1 MDQNKEID
9 LNLRHYIGHHLEVI
23 KEVKLKIRDY
33 LKNPSLSCANREVY
47 SAIYNALTYYQDIS
61 ELSVPGESDGKT
73 FLDNTIDEF
82 NKDLEYLSSKYN
94 SSDPTAPKVIQA
106 KGRVKSP
113 ISAMGKILEKTT
125 EYIRDGMNLT
135 DLNNSLRDFI
145 GLRIIVDA
153 PDEIKALGKQ
163 AESDF
168 CYQVFHDLLE
178 HRGILRQINGKEH
191 LDTDYTFVTVDTVHD
206 PDKQKKLK
214 ERPEKE
220 GFNFSPEE
228 AGVFIPD
235 TRPAFVEKYDDYFK
249 DYKMFPKAS
258 LYQRLHTC
266 TRPYFEKHV
275 PKQQLPTYIVPSTAN
290 GITIEYQVCTLDEEN
305 FAEHGKASHKTYK
318 GERSFHRL
326 GIPLFLKFDEIL
338 GKIRLTRLDEAIE
351 EFYGYTFESM
361 FNIDYQT
368 FLRTFDRVQRDEILA
383 GNLEINFNEIDSEYV
398 LTPAISPVEVSKS
411 QPIPFIKSIL
421 KNSSPET
428 VSMFYEENGMLDGTK
443 STSGEKDSKS
453 TSPRIIQFYKV
464 GSEGEIEK
472 INNPESKTNKDKKSN
487 SEASIPCF
495 EEQE

>member
-1 MDQNKEID
+1 MDQNKDID

-33 LKNPSLSCANREVY
+33 LKNSNLSCANREVY
-47 SAIYNALTYYQDIS
+47 SAIYNALTYYQNIS
-61 ELSVPGESDGKT
+61 ELSIPGESDSKT

-82 NKDLEYLSSKYN
+82 NKDVEYLSKKYN
-94 SSDPTAPKVIQA
+94 SKNPNTPKVIQA

-113 ISAMGKILEKTT
+113 ISAMGKILEKIS

-135 DLNNSLRDFI
+135 ELNNSLRDFI

-153 PDEIKALGKQ
+153 PPEIKALGKK
-163 AESDF
+163 AEADF

-178 HRGILRQINGKEH
+178 HRGILRQINGEQP
-191 LDTDYTFVTVDTVHD
+191 LNTDYSFITVNTIHD
-206 PDKQKKLK
+206 PNKQQKLK
-214 ERPEKE
+214 ERPKKE

-228 AGVFIPD
+228 AGIFIPES
-235 TRPAFVEKYDDYFK
+235 RPEFVEEYDDYFK
-249 DYKMFPKAS
+249 DYKMYPKAS

-266 TRPYFEKHV
+266 TRPYFEKYI
-275 PKQQLPTYIVPSTAN
+275 PKQQIPTYIVPSTAY
-290 GITIEYQVCTLDEEN
+290 GPSIEYQVCTLDEEN

-318 GERSFHRL
+318 GERDFHRL
-326 GIPLFLKFDEIL
+326 GIPLFMKFDENI

-368 FLRTFDRVQRDEILA
+368 FLRTFDRAQRDEVLA
-383 GNLEINFNEIDSEYV
+383 GNLEIDFNERDSEYV
-398 LTPAISPVEVSKS
+398 LKKATSPVEVSKS

-421 KNSSPET
+421 KNSSSET
-428 VSMFYEENGMLDGTK
+428 LGMFYEQNGLLDSSKSISESRPIDTK
-443 STSGEKDSKS
+443 S
-453 TSPRIIQFYKV
+453 PRVIQFYKV
-464 GSEGEIEK
+464 GTEGEIEK
-472 INNPESKTNKDKKSN
+472 ISNPDNETKQDKKHDSD
-487 SEASIPCF
+487 ASIPCF